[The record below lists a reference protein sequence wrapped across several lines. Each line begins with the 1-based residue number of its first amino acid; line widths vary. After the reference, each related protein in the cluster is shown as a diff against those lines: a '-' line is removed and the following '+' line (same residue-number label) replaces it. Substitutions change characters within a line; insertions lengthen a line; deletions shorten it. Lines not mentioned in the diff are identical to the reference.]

1 MSEILNVINSKGFY
15 AATTVGTSMY
25 PFLRN
30 ASDQVVIEPVLG
42 ELKKFDVVLYRL
54 KNGKYVLHRIVSFD
68 NDYLII
74 RGDNLLTNER
84 VKKDEII
91 GKLCVVWRKSKRHY
105 ANSLYCKSFAL
116 IGICKYKYRIIKQK
130 LIKLIMLIEKG
141 EYAND
146 DRQ

>member
-1 MSEILNVINSKGFY
+1 MIKSKGYY

-54 KNGKYVLHRIVSFD
+54 KSEKYVLHRIVSFD

-74 RGDNLLTNER
+74 RGDNLLINER

-91 GKLCVVWRKSKRHY
+91 GKLSVVWRKNKRY
-105 ANSLYCKSFAL
+105 DANSLYCKSFAL
-116 IGICKYKYRIIKQK
+116 LGICKYNYRIIKQK
-130 LIKLIMLIEKG
+130 LLKTIMLKEKG